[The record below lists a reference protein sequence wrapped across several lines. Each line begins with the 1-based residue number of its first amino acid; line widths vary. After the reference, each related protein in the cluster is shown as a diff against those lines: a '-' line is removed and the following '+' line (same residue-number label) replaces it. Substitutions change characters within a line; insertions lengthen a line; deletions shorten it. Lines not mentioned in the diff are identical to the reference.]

1 MCYLDT
7 TKYTLDWLQGVLPFS
22 DVRQLFKAL
31 GEIDDRLKLENWAV
45 MGSLRNYRTRFV
57 CNGMPAV
64 SIAYNDDFMADP
76 YNDSLWFTNP
86 DSSTVSLVAEDHPYN
101 PGIFV
106 SISGDGLRWL
116 NCVPGTVENLLKYL
130 HLQAFKCSR
139 LDVACDIFEP
149 KNDLVPTVLKAF
161 KNAVS
166 MRPGRLALRSNMRR
180 TSGKNGTVKLYP
192 YTDTLRGESKT
203 IWNCSFGDHGSSFGM
218 FRCYDKWFEIASGR
232 LSNYS
237 KEMLSSLPHQY
248 WYRLE
253 YELHNGKSV
262 AHASIVFNL
271 LAEGKL
277 NVKSAFGW
285 CVENMFDIVKIKD
298 SFEKVDRREVN
309 AVWQQFL
316 NYTIHFV

>member
-1 MCYLDT
+1 MSSYLDSC
-7 TKYTLDWLQGVLPFS
+7 KFTLDWLQGVLPFS

-31 GEIDDRLKLENWAV
+31 GEIDNRLKLENWAV
-45 MGSLRNYRTRFV
+45 MGSLRNYRTRFI

-64 SIAYNDDFMADP
+64 SIAYNDDFMSDT

-86 DSSTVSLVAEDHPYN
+86 DSSTVSLLAEDHPYN

-116 NCVPGTVENLLKYL
+116 NVVPGTVEKLLKYL

-149 KNDLVPTVLKAF
+149 NNDLVPTVLKAF

-192 YTDTLRGESKT
+192 YIDTIRSEEPKT

-237 KEMLSSLPHQY
+237 NEMLSTLPHQY

-253 YELHNGKSV
+253 YELHRC
-262 AHASIVFNL
+262 APEIFNL
-271 LAEGKL
+271 LAEEKF

-285 CVENMFDIVKIKD
+285 CADNMFDIVKVKNA
-298 SFEKVDRREVN
+298 FESVDRRIIPAIWQCFVN
-309 AVWQQFL
+309 E
-316 NYTIHFV
+316 TIHFV